1 MLGYCPQTDVFTA
14 FLTVYENVQFF
25 ARIKGVPEEQLDRIV
40 KSYIQR
46 FELSNFTHTLAVYL
60 SGGNKRKLTTLC
72 AMIGGPSAIL
82 LDESSAGVDPFA
94 RRRLWKTIRD
104 ESKNSA
110 LIVTTHSMEE
120 AEALST
126 KLAIM
131 VDGEFK
137 CFGTAQHIKQ
147 KFGQGFTVKVK
158 LDLDKIDRKNIN
170 VKNKATKEIK
180 IMYTAGLQD
189 GSGSFE
195 SESNVSNNIRSSTI
209 TLKIGLNEA
218 IEKIKQWLPKDGVR
232 VAIDCEKELCPDG
245 LLAGYYNRLVNN
257 QPIDM

>member
-1 MLGYCPQTDVFTA
+1 M
-14 FLTVYENVQFF
+14 
-25 ARIKGVPEEQLDRIV
+25 AR
-40 KSYIQR
+40 
-46 FELSNFTHTLAVYL
+46 NL

-72 AMIGGPSAIL
+72 AMIGGPAAIL

-158 LDLDKIDRKNIN
+158 LDLDKIDRKN
-170 VKNKATKEIK
+170 VDTKKKATKDIK
-180 IMYTAGLQD
+180 IMYSAGLQD

-195 SESNVSNNIRSSTI
+195 SESNVSSSMKASTM
-209 TLKIGLNEA
+209 TLKIGLQEA
-218 IEKIKQWLPKDGVR
+218 IEKIK
-232 VAIDCEKELCPDG
+232 
-245 LLAGYYNRLVNN
+245 
-257 QPIDM
+257 